1 METNKTNNFIETRS
15 FEKLQEMLLNARQN
29 SNKNT
34 LSLKQFKEAGI
45 NEVIFETYK
54 KDVEKL
60 YNSTVKYIVYKYS
73 NEVDEK
79 QLKSLRSKIF
89 DNYKMLLGYTKDI
102 NEVIIVNSND
112 IEDII
117 SFAKKFMNDNDNLK
131 NNAINSVTMF
141 RKNIEIML
149 GIKLANKQ
157 VLTEDEATIIR
168 KTRNLTKKIN
178 NLTEKLKDI
187 TLSTDEV
194 ETIRI
199 KIKETQDALNDINK

>member
-117 SFAKKFMNDNDNLK
+117 SYAKKFMNDNDNLK
-131 NNAINSVTMF
+131 NNAINSVNMF

-157 VLTEDEATIIR
+157 VLTKEEATIIR

-187 TLSTDEV
+187 TLSTEDIEV
-194 ETIRI
+194 IRG
-199 KIKETQDALNDINK
+199 KIKETQDQLNELNK